1 MPARPNAASTTS
13 DRELT
18 ITRIF
23 DAPRELVFRAWTE
36 PAHLAR
42 WWGPRGYTLPSCQL
56 DLRPGGAYSFEMH
69 APDGAIRIWHGVVR
83 EIVKPERIVWTC
95 FIDDINGHVVSGETI
110 LRIDLEDYDG
120 KTRLT
125 LHQSVFQ
132 SVEVRDAHSEGWNGA
147 FARLAEHLTTA

>member
-1 MPARPNAASTTS
+1 MLMSRCRFTWMEPTRRRSTSSPSEKESGMPPRPNAASTTS

-83 EIVKPERIVWTC
+83 E
-95 FIDDINGHVVSGETI
+95 
-110 LRIDLEDYDG
+110 
-120 KTRLT
+120 
-125 LHQSVFQ
+125 
-132 SVEVRDAHSEGWNGA
+132 
-147 FARLAEHLTTA
+147 